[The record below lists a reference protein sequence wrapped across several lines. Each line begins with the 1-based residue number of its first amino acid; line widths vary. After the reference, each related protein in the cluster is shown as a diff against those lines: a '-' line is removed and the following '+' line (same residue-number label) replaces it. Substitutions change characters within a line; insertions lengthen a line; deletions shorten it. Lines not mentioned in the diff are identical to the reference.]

1 MNNFFT
7 RTQKHGN
14 TVFTFSSPVRV
25 LSTSPL
31 NGGITEHLSHIVNI
45 NCMNGSYECR
55 MLGNTYE
62 EDLAEHVRSLGIAP
76 SCATA
81 LSTAAWTELAA
92 TEELHFRGLTVTAV
106 ATGGIDSNGIHPG
119 DPSSYYEESGNYE
132 LLPPGTINIF
142 LFINQP
148 LTDAAMVR
156 AMMLCSEPRLLPS
169 PSFFWEAV
177 ILKKSQPAP
186 EQMEP

>member
-62 EDLAEHVRSLGIAP
+62 EDLAEHVRSAI
-76 SCATA
+76 
-81 LSTAAWTELAA
+81 TEKQRQVCGSLMSEVHIRSDI
-92 TEELHFRGLTVTAV
+92 TW
-106 ATGGIDSNGIHPG
+106 NGA
-119 DPSSYYEESGNYE
+119 E
-132 LLPPGTINIF
+132 
-142 LFINQP
+142 
-148 LTDAAMVR
+148 
-156 AMMLCSEPRLLPS
+156 
-169 PSFFWEAV
+169 
-177 ILKKSQPAP
+177 
-186 EQMEP
+186 

>member
-92 TEELHFRGLTVTAV
+92 TEEVTGMAMGV
-106 ATGGIDSNGIHPG
+106 ATALDALKWPEILGCIAG
-119 DPSSYYEESGNYE
+119 DDTIMCACKSSE
-132 LLPPGTINIF
+132 LAEGVMEKLG
-142 LFINQP
+142 
-148 LTDAAMVR
+148 
-156 AMMLCSEPRLLPS
+156 S
-169 PSFFWEAV
+169 
-177 ILKKSQPAP
+177 ILNRR
-186 EQMEP
+186 